1 MIPIPPHLAALP
13 WYAPHQAWLRATY
26 GALIHDPGEAVAAR
40 ADLRGANFHGA
51 DLTGANLT
59 GANLTGANLTG
70 ANLTGAYLTGATGIR
85 FAGPVG
91 AEGRVIYAVA
101 HAAGPRFYAGCFAG
115 SVAEM
120 VAAVS
125 ERYADGSGREQ
136 HRADYLAAVAFV
148 ATIAE
153 SCR

>member
-40 ADLRGANFHGA
+40 ANLRGAY
-51 DLTGANLT
+51 
-59 GANLTGANLTG
+59 LTGANLTG

>member
-51 DLTGANLT
+51 D
-59 GANLTGANLTG
+59 LTG

>member
-1 MIPIPPHLAALP
+1 
-13 WYAPHQAWLRATY
+13 
-26 GALIHDPGEAVAAR
+26 
-40 ADLRGANFHGA
+40 
-51 DLTGANLT
+51 
-59 GANLTGANLTG
+59 
-70 ANLTGAYLTGATGIR
+70 
-85 FAGPVG
+85 
-91 AEGRVIYAVA
+91 VIYAVA
-101 HAAGPRFYAGCFAG
+101 HAAGPRIYAGCFAG